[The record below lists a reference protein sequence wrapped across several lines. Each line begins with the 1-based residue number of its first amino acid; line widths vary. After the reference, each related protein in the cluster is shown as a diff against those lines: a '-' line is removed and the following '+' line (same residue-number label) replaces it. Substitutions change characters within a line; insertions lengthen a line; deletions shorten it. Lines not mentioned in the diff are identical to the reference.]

1 MRIAAAQ
8 LNYRIGD
15 FDYNYQIIKTNCEK
29 AIAENADLIVFS
41 ELSVC
46 GYPPRDFLE
55 FNDFIQRCRE
65 VIAKLL
71 PLSKDIGIIV
81 GGPAINPVAEGK
93 DLFNAAFFL
102 WEGKI
107 HGQANKAL
115 LPTYDIFDE
124 YRYFEPGNA
133 FEVITFKGKKIALT
147 VCEDIWNI
155 GNENPL
161 YPVCPM
167 DELIKQGPDLM
178 INISASPFSYTH
190 AQERLDIVKTN
201 CVRYNLPM
209 FYVNQVGGQTEV
221 VFDGGSVVM
230 DADGNLIKEMPYF
243 EESFEIFDLNNLAKS
258 KEAEQK
264 KDKIALIHDAIVLGI
279 RDYFHKLG
287 FKKAILGLSGG
298 VDSALT
304 LALAVEALGNENVL
318 SVLMPSQYSSD
329 HSVNDSVALCENLN
343 SPYKTIPIKPV
354 YESLYGE
361 LESHF
366 ENKAPDVT
374 EENLQARIRGTMLMA
389 LSNKF
394 GYILLNTT
402 NKSEAAVG
410 YGTLYGDLCGGL
422 SVLGDVY
429 KMEVYGVCD
438 YINRDKEIIP
448 QHILTKAPSAELR
461 PDQKDS
467 DSLPPYEILDQILYN
482 YIELRKGP
490 REILALG
497 FDDNVI
503 QKSLKLVNRN
513 EYKRYQTAPMLR
525 VSSKAFGMGRRMP
538 IVAKYLS

>member
-1 MRIAAAQ
+1 MRIATAQ

-15 FDYNYQIIKTNCEK
+15 FDYNFELHKTHCEK
-29 AIAENADLIVFS
+29 AIAAKADLIVFS

-55 FNDFIQRCRE
+55 FSDFIQRCRE
-65 VIAKLL
+65 VVAKLL
-71 PLSKDIGIIV
+71 PLSKEIAIV
-81 GGPAINPVAEGK
+81 LGAPAINPIAEGK
-93 DLFNAAFFL
+93 DLFNSAFFL
-102 WEGKI
+102 WQGKV

-124 YRYFEPGNA
+124 YRYFEPA
-133 FEVITFKGKKIALT
+133 SKFEVIEFKGKKIALT

-161 YPVCPM
+161 YAVCPM
-167 DELIKQGPDLM
+167 DELIKQGPDFM
-178 INISASPFSYTH
+178 INISASPFSFAH
-190 AQERLDIVKTN
+190 AQDRLDIVKAN
-201 CVRYNLPM
+201 CDRYSLPM

-221 VFDGGSVVM
+221 IFDGGSIVM
-230 DADGNLIKEMPYF
+230 DADGTLIKEMPYF
-243 EESFEIFDLNNLAKS
+243 EESLDIFDLDDLSKDKSPEQS
-258 KEAEQK
+258 KE
-264 KDKIALIHDAIVLGI
+264 KIPLIHDAIVVGI
-279 RDYFHKLG
+279 RDYFNKLG

-304 LALAVEALGNENVL
+304 LALAVEALGKENVL

-329 HSVNDSVALCENLN
+329 HSVNDSVALCENLG
-343 SPYKTIPIKPV
+343 SPYKTIPIKSV
-354 YESLYGE
+354 YDSLYGE
-361 LESHF
+361 LEAHF
-366 ENKAPDVT
+366 ENKAADVT
-374 EENLQARIRGTMLMA
+374 EENLQARIRGNMLMA

-448 QHILTKAPSAELR
+448 NHILTKAPSAELR

-467 DSLPPYEILDQILYN
+467 DSLPPYELLDQILYN

-490 REILALG
+490 REILAMG
-497 FDDNVI
+497 FDE
-503 QKSLKLVNRN
+503 SLIKRTLMLVNRN

-525 VSSKAFGMGRRMP
+525 VSDKAFGMGRRMP

>member
-1 MRIAAAQ
+1 MRIATAQ

-15 FDYNYQIIKTNCEK
+15 FDYNFELHKSHCEK
-29 AIAENADLIVFS
+29 AIAEKVDLIVFS

-71 PLSKDIGIIV
+71 PLSNDIAIIL
-81 GGPAINPVAEGK
+81 GAPAINPIAEGK
-93 DLFNAAFFL
+93 DLHNAAYFL
-102 WEGKI
+102 WQGKI
-107 HGQANKAL
+107 YGQANKAL

-124 YRYFEPGNA
+124 YRYFEPGSN
-133 FEVITFKGKKIALT
+133 FKLIEFKGKKIALT

-167 DELIKQGPDLM
+167 DELIKQQPDLM
-178 INISASPFSYTH
+178 INISASPFSFDH
-190 AQERLDIVKTN
+190 AQERLDIVKAN
-201 CVRYNLPM
+201 CIRYHLPM

-221 VFDGGSVVM
+221 IFDGGSVVM
-230 DADGNLIKEMPYF
+230 NADGELIKEMPYF
-243 EESFEIFDLNNLAKS
+243 EESFDIFDFDDLTQS
-258 KEAEQK
+258 KTREQPK
-264 KDKIALIHDAIVLGI
+264 EKLRLIHNAIVLGI
-279 RDYFHKLG
+279 RDYFYKLG

-329 HSVNDSVALCENLN
+329 HSVNDSVELCKNLN
-343 SPYKTIPIKPV
+343 SPQKIIPIKKV

-366 ENKAPDVT
+366 EGKAADVT
-374 EENLQARIRGTMLMA
+374 EENLQARIRGNMLMA

-429 KMEVYGVCD
+429 KMEVYGICD

-448 QHILTKAPSAELR
+448 NHILTKAPSAELR

-467 DSLPPYEILDQILYN
+467 DSLPPYDVLDEILYN

-497 FDDNVI
+497 FDQNVI
-503 QKSLKLVNRN
+503 ERSLMLVNRN